1 MNGVSPAVPD
11 PGPQRLPRTLQLQ
24 LYLRSLALQASWNGP
39 RMQNLGLLVTLLPWL
54 RAQRRDINRD
64 RLFCRRYFEYFN
76 TNPYMANLII
86 GGLVRL
92 EQESADRNIDQSALA
107 RTFRDSLCRA
117 FASLGDQL
125 FWLGLRPALT
135 MAVCLLGML
144 GHSGSVLVVVG
155 VFAVL
160 QLGLRYW
167 ALRRSY
173 SLGLDIV
180 ELINHPHWHRA
191 IALTKRA
198 SLVLMGMVA
207 GLYLTRLTSLDFM
220 SGKGLL
226 WAGVALGLGL
236 PLVMRKRLPGEG
248 LVGVALV
255 LALLLAFA
263 I

>member
-1 MNGVSPAVPD
+1 MSGPD
-11 PGPQRLPRTLQLQ
+11 PAAAGRRLARLPRRMQAQ
-24 LYLRSLALQASWNGP
+24 IYLRSLALQASWNGP
-39 RMQNLGLLVTLLPWL
+39 RMQNLGLLVTMLPWL

-92 EQESADRNIDQSALA
+92 EQESVDRDIDQSALA

-135 MAVCLLGML
+135 MAVCLLGMF
-144 GHSGSVLVVVG
+144 GHGGSVLGVVG
-155 VFAVL
+155 VFALL

-191 IALTKRA
+191 IGLTKRA
-198 SLVLMGMVA
+198 ALLLIGMVA

-220 SGKGLL
+220 PGKRLL
-226 WAGVALGLGL
+226 WAGVVLGLGL

-248 LVGVALV
+248 LVAVALA

>member
-1 MNGVSPAVPD
+1 MSPIRETRRD
-11 PGPQRLPRTLQLQ
+11 KLPRLLKLQI
-24 LYLRSLALQASWNGP
+24 YIRSLALQASWNGQ

-54 RAQRRDINRD
+54 RTQTRDINTD
-64 RLFCRRYFEYFN
+64 RVFCRRYYEYFN

-92 EQESADRNIDQSALA
+92 EQEGALTGQDHSALA

-125 FWLGLRPALT
+125 FWLGLRPGLT
-135 MAVCLLGML
+135 MAICLLGMW
-144 GHSGSVLVVVG
+144 GHMGSVLVVVG
-155 VFAVL
+155 VFAL
-160 QLGLRYW
+160 AQLVLRYW
-167 ALRRSY
+167 ALGRSY

-180 ELINHPHWHRA
+180 DLINHPHWHRA
-191 IALTKRA
+191 IAWTKRG
-198 SLVLMGMVA
+198 SLALTGMVA
-207 GLYLTRLTSLDFM
+207 AKYLVSLNSLDFVP
-220 SGKGLL
+220 GKGLL

-248 LVGVALV
+248 LLGVALG